1 MTAGTGYYGKN
12 YLLNSNSDE
21 STFLRYNHDLNHTLY
36 NIYRTNETEL
46 TLNEANYFPFTYMYV
61 KDVTD
66 NFATVPAQ
74 INNWLYG
81 VMDFSIELLKITFKV
96 TLKPFS
102 TAFSHNLKLNGKSI

>member
-1 MTAGTGYYGKN
+1 MTAGTGYYGIN

-21 STFLRYNHDLNHTLY
+21 SSFLRYNYDLNHTLY

-74 INNWLYG
+74 INDWLYG
-81 VMDFSIELLKITFKV
+81 VDGFFNRIVEDYVQSKSEDLFNGIFS
-96 TLKPFS
+96 
-102 TAFSHNLKLNGKSI
+102 